1 MTDHLTQNSANFF
14 ADAAVVAEAIDAA
27 LIDGTDSAQIKAAD
41 AAAGPAGS
49 IDEADPSCFSKHTE
63 RSDEVKKDLTT
74 RLRRIE
80 GQVRG
85 LEGMVEK
92 DAYCPDIL
100 IQVSAVTSALSSF
113 SRQLL
118 SNHIRGC
125 VKRDVANGNDE
136 AIDELCQLLQRL
148 MK

>member
-1 MTDHLTQNSANFF
+1 MDEEEPMTENRIDRDEFQPSASI
-14 ADAAVVAEAIDAA
+14 ETGYT
-27 LIDGTDSAQIKAAD
+27 GTHEGACL
-41 AAAGPAGS
+41 
-49 IDEADPSCFSKHTE
+49 SCSDMHTE
-63 RSDEVKKDLTT
+63 RSNEDKKALLS
-74 RLRRIE
+74 RLKRIE

-85 LEGMVEK
+85 LQGMIEK

-100 IQVSAVTSALSSF
+100 IQVSAATSALNSF

-118 SNHIRGC
+118 SSHIHGC
-125 VKRDVANGNDE
+125 VKRDILNGKDA